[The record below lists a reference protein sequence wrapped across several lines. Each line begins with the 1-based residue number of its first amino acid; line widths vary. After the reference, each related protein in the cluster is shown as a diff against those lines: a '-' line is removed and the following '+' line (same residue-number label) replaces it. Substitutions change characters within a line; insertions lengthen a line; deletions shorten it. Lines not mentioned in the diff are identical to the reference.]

1 MTKTAL
7 IFIFLLSS
15 YFGYS
20 NTDSLFVKANQY
32 YSNNEF
38 ELAIKKYEQIISN
51 GYEAPE
57 LYFNLGNAYYKMHNI
72 GKAILN
78 YEKAKLLD
86 PKDEDIQFNLE
97 LANSLIVDKIDEIP
111 VFPLKLWFNN
121 LILIFSSNIWAIL
134 SIISF
139 VIFLIALLI
148 YLFAKTILLK
158 KISFWIGALLLIVS
172 ISTCIFSYHNKKL
185 LTKHEYAI
193 VLSPSLT
200 AKSTPDENGTDLFVI
215 HEGLKVKVEDK
226 LGEWCE
232 IKLSDG
238 NKGWVKTERLEN
250 I

>member
-1 MTKTAL
+1 
-7 IFIFLLSS
+7 
-15 YFGYS
+15 
-20 NTDSLFVKANQY
+20 
-32 YSNNEF
+32 
-38 ELAIKKYEQIISN
+38 
-51 GYEAPE
+51 
-57 LYFNLGNAYYKMHNI
+57 MHNI

-238 NKGWVKTERLEN
+238 NKGWVKTGNLEN